1 MPFASKMPKGMSEEL
16 SMATAEADD
25 IMGSELSMAMPKPDR
40 PYSGKVVTN
49 LAKAVAKLVG
59 LMGVELVPEP
69 YAGAVEA
76 LGEDEVRFLSMLE
89 AAAAEYGQPFP
100 MPLASVKGDAELT
113 ALTAYLTQLAADPEF
128 EKFLNEDGEDEMEDD
143 ETDDAAMPR
152 VDDAEGDDDF
162 FASRV

>member
-1 MPFASKMPKGMSEEL
+1 MPLTAKTPKMPDDL
-16 SMATAEADD
+16 AMATAEADD
-25 IMGSELSMAMPKPDR
+25 MMGAELSMAMPKPDR

-69 YAGAVEA
+69 YPGAVEA

-100 MPLASVKGDAELT
+100 MPLSAIKGDTELT
-113 ALTAYLTQLAADPEF
+113 ALTAYLTQLAADKGF
-128 EKFLNEDGEDEMEDD
+128 ADFLNEGVDQEEEEGGAEREEEEEEMP
-143 ETDDAAMPR
+143 A
-152 VDDAEGDDDF
+152 DDDF

>member
-1 MPFASKMPKGMSEEL
+1 MPLTAKTPKMPDDLAMS
-16 SMATAEADD
+16 TAEADD
-25 IMGSELSMAMPKPDR
+25 MMGAELSMAMPKPDR

-49 LAKAVAKLVG
+49 LAKAVAELVG

-69 YAGAVEA
+69 YPGAVEA

-100 MPLASVKGDAELT
+100 MPLSAIKGDTELT
-113 ALTAYLTQLAADPEF
+113 ALTAYLVQLAADQGF
-128 EKFLNEDGEDEMEDD
+128 ADFLNEG
-143 ETDDAAMPR
+143 
-152 VDDAEGDDDF
+152 VDTDAEQEEGGMEEEEEEMPADDDF